1 LLKNGIQIEGYHEEK
16 MYQAY
21 AEEYK
26 LEQKAKSLRI
36 YNAINVASEKLSI
49 DEAIQ
54 KRIKLHEKRKEIEL
68 QTA

>member
-1 LLKNGIQIEGYHEEK
+1 